1 MIILH
6 SKLDSNT
13 KMSYGQRA
21 ISMVK
26 NKVVLITGA
35 SAGIGRATAFELADV
50 TKGNIKLILAAR
62 RKEKLGEI
70 SKELKTSYPSIEILE
85 LQLDI
90 SNIQSIQPFVKSI
103 PSQFQDID
111 VLINNAG
118 LALGRD
124 NVGEIPEDY
133 VTRMFSTNVLGLV
146 TMTQAIL
153 PIMKKK
159 NRGDIVN
166 IGSVAGRDPY
176 SGGGIYCST
185 KASVRSFT
193 DVLRKE
199 LTDTKIRIIEIDPGN
214 VETEF
219 SNVRY
224 NGDLDAAKKVYAGT
238 EPLIAEDI
246 AEIIVF
252 AISRKLNTVIAET
265 LVFSTNQ
272 ASSRDIYRET

>member
-1 MIILH
+1 
-6 SKLDSNT
+6 
-13 KMSYGQRA
+13 MSYGQRA